1 MDKTDAQ
8 LIHVLRRDGRIS
20 ISDLASHLGL
30 SRATARS
37 RFEALQNNGEIIGF
51 TAVLKSDTHEKPV
64 RGISL
69 IRLEGKVEDKAISSL
84 DRMPEVLAIHT
95 TNGLWD
101 LIVELGTES
110 LEKLDAVLRNIR
122 LIDGVANSETSLCLS
137 TRRNAKV
144 QNADSRFD

>member
-1 MDKTDAQ
+1 MDKIDTQ
-8 LIHVLRRDGRIS
+8 LIHILRRDGRIS

-51 TAVLKSDTHEKPV
+51 TAVLKGDAHEKPV

-110 LEKLDAVLRNIR
+110 LEKLDVVLRNIR

-144 QNADSRFD
+144 QDTDSRFN